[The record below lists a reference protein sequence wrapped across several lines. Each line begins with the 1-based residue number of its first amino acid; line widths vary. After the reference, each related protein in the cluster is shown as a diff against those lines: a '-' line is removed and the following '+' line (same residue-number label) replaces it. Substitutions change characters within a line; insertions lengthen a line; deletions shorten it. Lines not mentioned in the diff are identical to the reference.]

1 MDDNLAEALAQKTFY
16 ATLFGCVVFVL
27 ASLFFVLPY

>member
-1 MDDNLAEALAQKTFY
+1 MNDNPAERLAEQTFY

-27 ASLFFVLPY
+27 ASICFVLPY